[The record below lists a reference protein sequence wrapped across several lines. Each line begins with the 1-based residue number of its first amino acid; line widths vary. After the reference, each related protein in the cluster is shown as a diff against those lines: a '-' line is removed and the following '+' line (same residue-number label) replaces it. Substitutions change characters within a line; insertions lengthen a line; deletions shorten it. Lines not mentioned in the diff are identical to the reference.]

1 MAIITKVIATPKY
14 DRIFTAT
21 LGSISFFQITP
32 TMVRTPIPT
41 ADIKTAREPFVG
53 NELITIIRTI
63 SDMLILNFVGIFEAR
78 AMEKAAIR
86 NAPKP
91 VTYEKVPLARV
102 RSRILGTEYNPPRTA
117 WLNIEPWGA

>member
-1 MAIITKVIATPKY
+1 MTRVSATPKY

-21 LGSISFFQITP
+21 LGSTSFFQITP
-32 TMVRTPIPT
+32 TVVRTPIPA

-63 SDMLILNFVGIFEAR
+63 SDMLTLNFVDIFEER
-78 AMEKAAIR
+78 AIEKAAIR

-91 VTYEKVPLARV
+91 VIYEKVPLARV
-102 RSRILGTEYNPPRTA
+102 RSRIFGTEFNPPRTA
-117 WLNIEPWGA
+117 WFNIESWGA